1 MAKIFKK
8 YKYIFI
14 IFLLCLILYAILSN
28 LKCRVIIK
36 NNVFMGVKSGII
48 EKKEDLKV
56 IEIPD
61 NVTGIGIFA
70 LAHCTKLERVIL
82 PDGIKE
88 IRMGA
93 FYDCQSLKNINLPER
108 LEVIRKDA
116 FSNCKSLTDVKLPN
130 GVEIRNNRERYI
142 WRMYFF
148 RKYTIIK

>member
-28 LKCRVIIK
+28 LKCKVIIK

-70 LAHCTKLERVIL
+70 LAHCTKLESVIL
-82 PDGIKE
+82 K
-88 IRMGA
+88 
-93 FYDCQSLKNINLPER
+93 R
-108 LEVIRKDA
+108 LEWELFMIAK
-116 FSNCKSLTDVKLPN
+116 
-130 GVEIRNNRERYI
+130 I
-142 WRMYFF
+142 
-148 RKYTIIK
+148 